1 MLAGIA
7 SPSRASV
14 PAAAAAILL
23 LTAFAGSTAEA
34 GLVASKA
41 AGRPAADCQPY
52 SRTPCLLPFPNNL
65 FTRADRSTS
74 TGLRVNLP
82 ARAMP
87 VNIKGGAV
95 AVAEY
100 DRSDGFS
107 PGSAVV
113 VHVPGFDT
121 PAAFAKTR
129 SVTIT

>member
-1 MLAGIA
+1 MRGERMLAGIA
-7 SPSRASV
+7 SRSRTIL

-23 LTAFAGSTAEA
+23 LTAFGGATAEA

-41 AGRPAADCQPY
+41 AARPAADCQPY

-87 VNIKGGAV
+87 VNIKSGAAEV
-95 AVAEY
+95 AA
-100 DRSDGFS
+100 R
-107 PGSAVV
+107 
-113 VHVPGFDT
+113 
-121 PAAFAKTR
+121 
-129 SVTIT
+129 